1 MKLEDYKKAKS
12 LIINSLLNHN
22 PISIYEYGS
31 YNYPGLSDID
41 LFVVLNN
48 RKQKNLH
55 KTLVALKSNSYLKNL
70 YLTQQLWL
78 FQKKF

>member
-48 RKQKNLH
+48 RKQKIYTKL
-55 KTLVALKSNSYLKNL
+55 
-70 YLTQQLWL
+70 
-78 FQKKF
+78 